1 MGNRRE
7 GGWAGLSS
15 YTFPVPGVKWTHR
28 ERVVCYRAEHPSP
41 DSQLDLRTRGGVP
54 GGPGQVISSLL
65 WNSFWV
71 RFCQGGLSWHPE
83 NSGYYSLS
91 PWSCTCSLNL
101 CFPICKVGRLSP
113 TWHVLRG
120 GKNDVS
126 TIQRLDHIQGSVW
139 WNLELSTKKMI
150 IIIIMWD
157 CYLSFFLW
165 GEGVGFC
172 GSFGCFCVVVGFC
185 LFVCLLRWCTSC
197 FLGI

>member
-28 ERVVCYRAEHPSP
+28 ERVVCYRTEHPSP
-41 DSQLDLRTRGGVP
+41 DSRLDLRTRGGVP

-65 WNSFWV
+65 WNSFWF

-91 PWSCTCSLNL
+91 PWSRTCCLNL

-120 GKNDVS
+120 GENNVS
-126 TIQRLDHIQGSVW
+126 TTQGLDHIQGSIW

-150 IIIIMWD
+150 IIIIIWD
-157 CYLSFFLW
+157 CYLFYFL
-165 GEGVGFC
+165 
-172 GSFGCFCVVVGFC
+172 
-185 LFVCLLRWCTSC
+185 
-197 FLGI
+197 